1 MKIADVTL
9 VSKNW
14 NEVIA
19 HIQVLTSDF
28 EVPEGVCT
36 DFQISEKEMKVKC
49 SNTELSDYPN
59 PSITALMVYETELW
73 YMGVHE

>member
-14 NEVIA
+14 NEFIA
-19 HIQVLTSDF
+19 HIQVLASDF

-36 DFQISEKEMKVKC
+36 DFQISEKEMKV
-49 SNTELSDYPN
+49 
-59 PSITALMVYETELW
+59 
-73 YMGVHE
+73 